1 MPCGPFDLTGLRIL
15 VVEDNLL
22 LADIVCEALEGY
34 GCEVVGPFAS
44 LRTGLQ
50 MATDSRIDGALLD
63 VRLTD
68 GVCFPIAGVLE
79 RRGVPYLFLTAF
91 DDDRVIPPEFRQAI
105 RLAKPVDPDG
115 LAAAIAESC
124 RLPAPH

>member
-1 MPCGPFDLTGLRIL
+1 MPDGPSDLTGLRIL

-34 GCEVVGPFAS
+34 GCDVVGPFAS

-50 MATDSRIDGALLD
+50 MAVDSRIDGALLD

-68 GVCFPIAGVLE
+68 GLCFPIARILE
-79 RRGVPYLFLTAF
+79 DRQVPYLFLTAY
-91 DDDRVIPPEFRQAI
+91 DDERVIPPQFRRAI

-115 LAAAIAESC
+115 LAAAISQSC
-124 RLPAPH
+124 RVPATH